1 MHLPPWQLVE
11 QQSPASVQA
20 SPSVLQ
26 ALAPGSGWQVP
37 AVQRPVQQSV
47 GAAQGVVVVVHVVL
61 AQRPLTQ
68 ESEQHSPGSAQAA
81 PGVLQKAVEVQVC
94 VVELQAVEQ
103 QPAFPVSVQSV
114 PAAWQVETGAAHRFV
129 EGLQYPSQH
138 SPSAAQVT
146 PLFLQVGGVAQTLLP
161 LQ

>member
-11 QQSPASVQA
+11 QQSPASAQV

-26 ALAPGSGWQVP
+26 ALEPGSGWQVP
-37 AVQRPVQQSV
+37 VVQIPVQQSAPAV
-47 GAAQGVVVVVHVVL
+47 QDVLVVWHTVL
-61 AQRPLTQ
+61 PQRPPTQ

-81 PGVLQKAVEVQVC
+81 PGVLQKAVEVQVL
-94 VVELQAVEQ
+94 VVALQAVEQ
-103 QPAFPVSVQSV
+103 QPALPVSVQSV
-114 PAAWQVETGAAHRFV
+114 PAAWQVETGAAHSFV

-146 PLFLQVGGVAQTLLP
+146 PLFLQVGGVAQSLLP
-161 LQ
+161 SQ